1 MSNAAPDPAIESH
14 SDPFPLRGRRAFVGG
29 ASKGIGR
36 ACAEALAA
44 AGASVTATARSEGL
58 LHDLAR
64 ALPTAAGQTHD
75 YVVLDYARPQALD
88 AALTAWLA
96 AAGPYHVLVN
106 NTGGPPAGP
115 ITDAEEEDFRRAF
128 ELHLVTAH
136 LLTQHLLPGMKAE
149 GYGRVINVISTSVK
163 QPLAGLGVSNTI
175 RAAVANWAKTLAGEV
190 AVHGITV
197 NNVLPGATRT
207 ERLAEIIAGKA
218 KKTGKTEAEVTAA
231 MQAAIPAQRF
241 AEPGEVA
248 AAVAFLAS
256 PKAAYI
262 TGINLPVD
270 GGRTSCL

>member
-1 MSNAAPDPAIESH
+1 MSNAAPDPAAESH

-64 ALPTAAGQTHD
+64 GLPTAAGQTHD
-75 YVVLDYARPQALD
+75 YVVLDFSRPAALD
-88 AALTAWLA
+88 TALTAWLG
-96 AAGPYHVLVN
+96 AAGPYHILVN

-115 ITDAEEEDFRRAF
+115 VTDAEEEDFRRAF
-128 ELHLVTAH
+128 ELHLVANH
-136 LLTQHLLPGMKAE
+136 VLAQHLLPGMKAE

-256 PKAAYI
+256 PKAGYI